1 MTDLHKIRN
10 IHTFCVVAAGVH
22 HGDVTI
28 GSTPSGLTQGPAGY
42 RRGERGYRRIT
53 TALFAAGMTT
63 FVAMYAVQ
71 AALPA
76 LSREFSVS
84 PATSALAVSAT
95 TGMLAL
101 AIIPTSA
108 LSERFGRV
116 RVMAAS
122 GLLAAVLGLVIPLAP
137 SMDALIGLRAA
148 QGVALAGVPATAMAY
163 LAEEVHGADL
173 GAAMGRYIAGTTIG
187 GLAGRL
193 LASFALDLT
202 SWRWSLEVAAVT
214 SLLFTVMFLRS
225 APPSVHFRPQRIG
238 VRTTSRH
245 LLVHLRHGGLLAMFT
260 SAFLLMGG
268 FVSFYNIIEFRL
280 LRAPFGLSQTL
291 VGLVFLMY
299 LSGTASSA
307 VAGRLADRV
316 GRRRVLLG
324 AEAIA
329 LAGLLMTISVSIV
342 MVLAGML
349 LFTAGFFAAHAV
361 ASGWVGSLA
370 SQHRAEA
377 SSLYLFSYYLG
388 SSVLGAVVGVAFSAA
403 GWPGTVVYIGGLYVL
418 AVAVAV
424 AVPAL
429 VRGSAAQQ
437 VASGA

>member
-1 MTDLHKIRN
+1 M
-10 IHTFCVVAAGVH
+10 
-22 HGDVTI
+22 TI
-28 GSTPSGLTQGPAGY
+28 GSTPAGLPRGPAGY

-137 SMDALIGLRAA
+137 SMGALIGLRAL
-148 QGVALAGVPATAMAY
+148 QGIALAGVPATAMAY

-187 GLAGRL
+187 GLTGRL

-225 APPSVHFRPQRIG
+225 APPSVHFSPQRIG

-245 LLVHLRHGGLLAMFT
+245 LLEHLRHGGLLAMFA

-280 LRAPFGLSQTL
+280 LRSPFGLPQSL

-307 VAGRLADRV
+307 AAGRLADRL

-324 AEAIA
+324 AETTA
-329 LAGLLMTISVSIV
+329 LVGLVLTLPASIPL
-342 MVLAGML
+342 VLIGML

-361 ASGWVGSLA
+361 ASGWVGGLA
-370 SQHRAEA
+370 SEHRAEA
-377 SSLYLFSYYLG
+377 SSLYLFFYYLG
-388 SSVLGAVVGVAFSAA
+388 SSVLGALVGVAFAAA
-403 GWPGTVVYIGGLYVL
+403 GWSGTFAYIASLYVL

-424 AVPAL
+424 GVPVL
-429 VRGSAAQQ
+429 VRRSTARA
-437 VASGA
+437 VACAP